1 MLFFL
6 KSAFWLSLVFYCM
19 SWPGGERPE
28 NVARQVA
35 GHAAGE
41 FVQRAQTA
49 AIDAAVSSCKADPTG
64 CLALAGV
71 PPRNQQAAR
80 PLLRGSIS
88 D

>member
-28 NVARQVA
+28 GLARQ
-35 GHAAGE
+35 AAGE
-41 FVQRAQTA
+41 IAQRGQTA
-49 AIDAAVSSCKADPTG
+49 AIDAAVSSCKTDPAG
-64 CLALAGV
+64 CLSLAGI
-71 PPRNQQAAR
+71 AAR
-80 PLLRGSIS
+80 GQTSARLPLRGSMT

>member
-28 NVARQVA
+28 GVARQ
-35 GHAAGE
+35 AAGE
-41 FVQRAQTA
+41 IVQRAQTA
-49 AIDAAVSSCKADPTG
+49 AIEAAVSSCKSDPAA
-64 CLALAGV
+64 CLTLAGA
-71 PPRNQQAAR
+71 AAR
-80 PLLRGSIS
+80 GQTARLSLRGSMT

>member
-1 MLFFL
+1 MFFFL

-28 NVARQVA
+28 NLARQVA

-41 FVQRAQTA
+41 VVQRAQTA
-49 AIDAAVSSCKADPTG
+49 ALEAAISSCKADPAG

-71 PPRNQQAAR
+71 PARNQSAGR
-80 PLLRGSIS
+80 TLLRGSIAN
-88 D
+88 